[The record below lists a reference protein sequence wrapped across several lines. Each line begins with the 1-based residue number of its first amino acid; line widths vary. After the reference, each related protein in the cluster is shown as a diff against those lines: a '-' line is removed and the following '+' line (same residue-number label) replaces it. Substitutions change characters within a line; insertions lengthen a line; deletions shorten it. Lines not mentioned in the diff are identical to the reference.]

1 MIILPSYGTRP
12 SIIGP
17 LAVRAAASPATGY
30 HDTLEEW
37 TQASIATLRTRPSSY
52 DASRCNQEGVN
63 VRRPMCRYLL
73 GCDGRTN
80 VRHITSWHSQDCLL
94 QGIMTVRGKQLST
107 DSQNGVTIYVLVS
120 SRLRGDDG
128 IVQNE
133 LLVPKKT
140 LAPYGIQ

>member
-1 MIILPSYGTRP
+1 
-12 SIIGP
+12 
-17 LAVRAAASPATGY
+17 
-30 HDTLEEW
+30 
-37 TQASIATLRTRPSSY
+37 
-52 DASRCNQEGVN
+52 
-63 VRRPMCRYLL
+63 
-73 GCDGRTN
+73 
-80 VRHITSWHSQDCLL
+80 
-94 QGIMTVRGKQLST
+94 MTVRGKQLST